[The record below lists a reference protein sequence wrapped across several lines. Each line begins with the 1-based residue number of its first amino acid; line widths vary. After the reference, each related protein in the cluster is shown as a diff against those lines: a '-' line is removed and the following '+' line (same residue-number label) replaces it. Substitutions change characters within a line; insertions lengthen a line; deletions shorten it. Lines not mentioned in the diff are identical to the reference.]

1 MEDHSK
7 RPVNLSQQAK
17 INNSIDLQD
26 TETEGK
32 PSIYLFIFVNPLSG
46 DQKGR
51 DLIDLPIQNFRL
63 RRFPQIQVEIH
74 NILDDQERELGIK
87 NIKLV
92 HTTASLGKLP
102 PVIPPN
108 PEESNPAVGRISDA
122 AQSRQIHVWSA
133 GGDGTVMSV
142 FELLVSNKIDLDLIF
157 FSCIPF
163 GTGNDFSQVL
173 GWGRT
178 LPEKDIVGNKL
189 SHLEDIISERLE
201 NSESARLDI
210 WQVTMSSYPSGYARE
225 SGDNDRQDGHDIIEV
240 TEPKE
245 PNQKLVRKM
254 SNYMSIGVQ
263 GYVGSGFEAHRAGN
277 RLANMFV
284 YAQESSKWVFWRRF
298 PDLNQF
304 IKNIT
309 QNGQVVLECPTP
321 AERKQNTEKASDI
334 PQMTNNPID
343 FVIQNIPHIWGR
355 EVDLWGEAESGLE
368 SVSNRSG
375 PTDPE
380 QWVPQRANDGKVEI
394 MTIENMV
401 SYFKKLAN
409 FRQHVSRLG
418 QLNTP
423 FDINFRPPEVHQ
435 KEVKKI
441 KSSSNWEKAKAL
453 LKDKR
458 RHKYEKSN
466 TICIMCDGEFY
477 EIKDPKSISFDCFAQ
492 IWTLGHKQDNI
503 NMGRLVRD
511 EVNSRND
518 QK

>member
-1 MEDHSK
+1 M
-7 RPVNLSQQAK
+7 
-17 INNSIDLQD
+17 
-26 TETEGK
+26 
-32 PSIYLFIFVNPLSG
+32 NP
-46 DQKGR
+46 QR
-51 DLIDLPIQNFRL
+51 
-63 RRFPQIQVEIH
+63 
-74 NILDDQERELGIK
+74 
-87 NIKLV
+87 
-92 HTTASLGKLP
+92 
-102 PVIPPN
+102 
-108 PEESNPAVGRISDA
+108 
-122 AQSRQIHVWSA
+122 
-133 GGDGTVMSV
+133 
-142 FELLVSNKIDLDLIF
+142 
-157 FSCIPF
+157 
-163 GTGNDFSQVL
+163 
-173 GWGRT
+173 
-178 LPEKDIVGNKL
+178 
-189 SHLEDIISERLE
+189 
-201 NSESARLDI
+201 
-210 WQVTMSSYPSGYARE
+210 
-225 SGDNDRQDGHDIIEV
+225 
-240 TEPKE
+240 
-245 PNQKLVRKM
+245 
-254 SNYMSIGVQ
+254 
-263 GYVGSGFEAHRAGN
+263 
-277 RLANMFV
+277 
-284 YAQESSKWVFWRRF
+284 
-298 PDLNQF
+298 
-304 IKNIT
+304 
-309 QNGQVVLECPTP
+309 
-321 AERKQNTEKASDI
+321 
-334 PQMTNNPID
+334 
-343 FVIQNIPHIWGR
+343 GR